1 MELEFHGKVDFDKA
15 NVSITNITGN
25 EIDNFDW
32 YGNSKTLNLT
42 NLSKGF
48 YFIKIKLTTSLK
60 YAKLLLSKINI
71 LH

>member
-32 YGNSKTLNLT
+32 YGNSK
-42 NLSKGF
+42 
-48 YFIKIKLTTSLK
+48 
-60 YAKLLLSKINI
+60 
-71 LH
+71 H